1 MLRALL
7 YLQLT
12 SLKNLLRTRLR
23 RLRQP
28 KYLFGAIVGVA
39 YFWFIFGPGRFAIMT
54 PGMGAVV
61 ASQHLPMS
69 GQQLPDFH
77 GTPFAGIYGPED
89 VASPSLGAGVG
100 GLILFLLAL
109 LAWVLPTEKPG
120 LFFSE
125 PEISFLFP
133 APLSR
138 RALIHF
144 KLLSSQFRILFT
156 SLFFTLLSRRFAIL
170 GGNALTH
177 AIGWWVILSALSL
190 HGSGAVL
197 TVTRLGELGVSPGR
211 RRWLVLGGVAL
222 VGGVTLAWVW
232 GDLRAPTEADI
243 AGFDPLRQYALTFL
257 YGGALGWVLLPFR
270 LLVGPFLAGGAGEF
284 LLALALALLILGAL
298 YFWVMRMNVAFEE
311 GSVALAEKRGA
322 MVAAM
327 REGKGVRFREKK
339 QGRRAPFRLAGTGRP
354 ELAFLWKNLLAI
366 PAWMNGRTFALS
378 ALAIVVAGQWVGGEP
393 AWRPAVLVAG
403 PVLGFAVFYI
413 LLLGPQ
419 LARQDLRH
427 DLPNLDILKI
437 YPLRG
442 WQVLA
447 GGLLTPVALLSAL
460 LWLALLAGMMV
471 LRVWLGEA
479 LTPGAIGAIAFGA
492 LVVVPPLVA
501 VQLIVPNA
509 AAVMFPAWA
518 ATLRAPAAGGGG
530 IDVMGQR
537 LIFVLGQLFVLVL
550 AMLPAAAIALI
561 AVFVGKHFIGL
572 VPAVLL
578 ATGAIAAVFTAEAAV
593 GVWLLGEDFEELDL
607 SSELR
612 P

>member
-7 YLQLT
+7 YLQFT
-12 SLKNLLRTRLR
+12 SLKNLLRTRLK

-28 KYLFGAIVGVA
+28 KYLFGALVGVA
-39 YFWFIFGPGRFAIMT
+39 YFWFFFLGPLSHPPA
-54 PGMGAVV
+54 A
-61 ASQHLPMS
+61 ALPK
-69 GQQLPDFH
+69 LPP
-77 GTPFAGIYGPED
+77 GTPLAEIANGFTA
-89 VASPSLGAGVG
+89 ASADPGGPSLGAGIG
-100 GLILFLLAL
+100 GLIVFLLAL
-109 LAWVLPTEKPG
+109 SAWVFLPDKPG
-120 LFFSE
+120 LMFTE
-125 PEISFLFP
+125 PEIAFLFP

-138 RALIHF
+138 RTLIHF
-144 KLLSSQFRILFT
+144 KLLGTQSRILLT
-156 SLFFTLLSRRFAIL
+156 SLFFTLISNRWSAH

-197 TVTRLGELGVSPGR
+197 TLTRLTEGGLSAAR
-211 RRWLVLGGVAL
+211 RRWAV
-222 VGGVTLAWVW
+222 VGGVTLVIGATLAWVW
-232 GDLRAPTEADI
+232 HDLSAPTEADI
-243 AGFDPLRQYALTFL
+243 AGFDPLRHYAVTVL
-257 YGGALGWVLLPFR
+257 YGGALGWLLLPGR
-270 LLVGPFLAGGAGEF
+270 LLVAPFLAGGAGEF
-284 LLALALALLILGAL
+284 LLALAPALLILGAL
-298 YFWVMRMNVAFEE
+298 YFWVMRMNVSFEE

-327 REGKGVRFREKK
+327 REGKGVMFREKK
-339 QGRRAPFRLAGTGRP
+339 QGRRAPFRLAGVGRP

-447 GGLLTPVALLSAL
+447 GGLLTPVLLLSAL
-460 LWLALLAGMMV
+460 LWLALLAGVMV
-471 LRVWLGEA
+471 LRVWLGET
-479 LTPGAIGAIAFGA
+479 LTPGALAAIAFGA

-561 AVFVGKHFIGL
+561 ALFAGKHLIGL

-578 ATGAIAAVFTAEAAV
+578 ATGAMAAVFTAEAAV

-607 SSELR
+607 SAELR